1 MLMQKELDI
10 FKIYEWQFLS
20 QMLNHYALDRQSDF
34 RDCKSVK
41 LLAYNIRFKY
51 AYMY

>member
-20 QMLNHYALDRQSDF
+20 QMLNHYNRQA
-34 RDCKSVK
+34 K
-41 LLAYNIRFKY
+41 RF
-51 AYMY
+51 